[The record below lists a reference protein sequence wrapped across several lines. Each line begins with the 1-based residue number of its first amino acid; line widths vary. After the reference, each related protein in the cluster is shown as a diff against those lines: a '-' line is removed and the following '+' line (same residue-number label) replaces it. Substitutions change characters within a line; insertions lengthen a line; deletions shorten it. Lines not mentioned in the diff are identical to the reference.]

1 MTFTEAI
8 SSGLSNYANFAGRA
22 SRSEYWYWVLF
33 QVVVAIVASV
43 VDTVATQGILGVI
56 TGLGLLLPGIAVSVR
71 RLHDI
76 GKSGWNILWGL
87 VPLLGT
93 IYLIYLYVQPSEP
106 GANEYGASPG
116 GTLAT
121 A

>member
-8 SSGLSNYANFAGRA
+8 SSGLSNYANFSGRA
-22 SRSEYWYWVLF
+22 SRPEYWYWVLF
-33 QVVVAIVASV
+33 QFVVAIAASI
-43 VDTVATQGILGVI
+43 VDAVATMGILGI
-56 TGLGLLLPGIAVSVR
+56 LTGLGLLLPGLAVSVR

-87 VPLLGT
+87 IPLLGA
-93 IYLIYLYVQPSEP
+93 IYLIYLYVQPSAP

-116 GTLAT
+116 GTLAP